1 LQASDA
7 PPERND
13 TAKKVETPIQD
24 GGGDSR
30 KDWKRLLPGLI
41 ISAISLAVVLY
52 LAKPGRLY
60 QALRLADYRLVLVA
74 LVFGIA
80 WLAVRAMAWRT
91 LLQNKAGY
99 TPVFFTVNEGYLLN
113 NVLPFRLGEVARAF
127 LLSHKASLNF
137 WEVFPTIII
146 ERVLDLAFAAGLLLA
161 TLPFVVGAAWARQAA
176 LASAVIVLG
185 GLLALY
191 ILARYRAWALAQFHR
206 LGQRWPVL
214 LKVGGHSVEAFLS
227 GLTVLTDGRL
237 FLLAVFWI
245 MLNWLIA
252 LGQYYLIMLAF
263 IPHANFLWAAF
274 TLSASALGIAAPSSP
289 GAVGVYELVVVGA
302 LSLFGIQAATALAFA
317 LTAHLSQYLLVGV
330 LGTIGL
336 AKDGESLIGVYSRVR
351 RIPNQGSL

>member
-1 LQASDA
+1 VQSSDT
-7 PPERND
+7 PPGRND
-13 TAKKVETPIQD
+13 AEEQVEIPSQD
-24 GGGDSR
+24 GGGEGR

-41 ISAISLAVVLY
+41 ISAISLVVVLY

-74 LVFGIA
+74 LLFGFA

-91 LLQNKAGY
+91 LLQNKAAF

-127 LLSHKASLNF
+127 LLSHKASLSF
-137 WEVFPTIII
+137 WEVIPSIII

-161 TLPFVVGAAWARQAA
+161 TLPFVVGATWARQAA
-176 LASAVIVLG
+176 MGSAVIVLV
-185 GLLALY
+185 GLLGLY
-191 ILARYRAWALAQFHR
+191 LLARYRDWALAQFHR
-206 LGQRWPVL
+206 LGQRWPAL
-214 LKVGGHSVEAFLS
+214 LKVGGHSVEAFLN
-227 GLTVLTDGRL
+227 GLAVITDGRL

-245 MLNWLIA
+245 LLDWLIA

-263 IPHANFLWAAF
+263 IPQAKFLWTAF

-336 AKDGESLIGVYSRVR
+336 ARDGESLISVYSRVR
-351 RIPNQGSL
+351 HIPNQSSP